1 MFAKLKRFLGAHD
14 SEYPRPALQEG
25 EEVILEG
32 HAARIKGL
40 GGARWGPLILTN
52 RRLLWYETASVW
64 PLKKISGQLNVSDIT
79 SVDKGS
85 IVDFVFGG
93 KRIRLRLRNAKIE
106 KLYEGEGRLDE
117 WIETIRRV
125 IGETEGS

>member
-1 MFAKLKRFLGAHD
+1 MFAKLKRILGVQD
-14 SEYPRPALQEG
+14 SDYPRPALQEG

-32 HAARIKGL
+32 RAARIKGL

-52 RRLLWYETASVW
+52 RRLLWYETTNVW
-64 PLKKISGQLNVSDIT
+64 PLKKISGQLNVSDIA
-79 SVDKGS
+79 SVDKGT

-93 KRIRLRLRNAKIE
+93 KRIRLRLRNGKIE
-106 KLYEGEGRLDE
+106 KLHEGEGRLDE

-125 IGETEGS
+125 IGKTEGP